1 MWKWKYNCYNEQEI
15 ILACRC
21 VTRFSLPRTNTWFC
35 VINTLITNL
44 LIFYQFSLVWLN
56 SLLISR
62 SNSSGGKNFILLRNS
77 VYWNVV
83 KYKEIG
89 KMSSWNANR
98 WLFKMIVIGITLLLF
113 LATKVTPYKIN
124 QNLSFYSFN
133 LNVWMDNYLCVSYSM
148 VFNGLNSKQYIT
160 YSENAN
166 VILLILLFASLII
179 DTQDIRFQWKI
190 LHYQIF
196 VDLSISMPVLTNIT
210 LCVVVL
216 QIDWFVSNETM
227 KLFMIVSN
235 CLVKINVSSQMITIS
250 RYLTLNK
257 LIAIY

>member
-1 MWKWKYNCYNEQEI
+1 MIIQNDCY
-15 ILACRC
+15 R
-21 VTRFSLPRTNTWFC
+21 
-35 VINTLITNL
+35 
-44 LIFYQFSLVWLN
+44 YH
-56 SLLISR
+56 
-62 SNSSGGKNFILLRNS
+62 
-77 VYWNVV
+77 
-83 KYKEIG
+83 
-89 KMSSWNANR
+89 
-98 WLFKMIVIGITLLLF
+98 IVIIFSNNKWRL
-113 LATKVTPYKIN
+113 IN
-124 QNLSFYSFN
+124 QNLSLYSFN

-235 CLVKINVSSQMITIS
+235 CLVKNNVSSQMITIS
-250 RYLTLNK
+250 RYNVKQIDCFILAGIISLS
-257 LIAIY
+257 I